1 MTSLCTIALP
11 ALCSCAPPPH
21 QPYATSPLCATAP
34 PTLCI
39 VSLAHCRPTG
49 PACHCPVALE
59 RCHLADLAC
68 RRPVALA
75 RCHPYALRAATSRE
89 KREGRSVSYREE
101 KGRELTCREEK
112 GNKEFT
118 GGVQVTEATLRSD
131 LKTKMHWIE
140 ISDPGEVIGDAA
152 T

>member
-1 MTSLCTIALP
+1 L
-11 ALCSCAPPPH
+11 
-21 QPYATSPLCATAP
+21 
-34 PTLCI
+34 
-39 VSLAHCRPTG
+39 
-49 PACHCPVALE
+49 
-59 RCHLADLAC
+59 
-68 RRPVALA
+68 
-75 RCHPYALRAATSRE
+75 RE

-118 GGVQVTEATLRSD
+118 GGVQVTVATLRSD

-140 ISDPGEVIGDAA
+140 ISDPGEVIGDAP